1 MKSDA
6 VYIAQLCAA
15 TQKVR
20 SYVVGMT
27 HEQFLA
33 DEKTQSAVIMQ
44 LSLIGEL
51 AKRLSDETKE
61 SVDLPWKEIAGFRDI
76 AIHDY
81 FSLDIDIVW
90 ETIETDLVH
99 IETMLCSIN
108 S

>member
-6 VYIAQLCAA
+6 VYIAQLCASA
-15 TQKVR
+15 QKIR
-20 SYVVGMT
+20 SYVLGMT
-27 HEQFLA
+27 NEQFLA

-51 AKRLSDETKE
+51 AKRLSQETKG
-61 SVDLPWKEIAGFRDI
+61 SIDLPWKEIAGFRDI

-90 ETIETDLVH
+90 QTINTDLVH
-99 IETMLCSIN
+99 IETKLCAGN

>member
-15 TQKVR
+15 VKKVR
-20 SYVVGMT
+20 TYVGEMSY
-27 HEQFLA
+27 EQFLA

-44 LSLIGEL
+44 LSLVGEL
-51 AKRLSDETKE
+51 AKRLSQETKDPI
-61 SVDLPWKEIAGFRDI
+61 DLPWKEIAGFRDV

-90 ETIETDLVH
+90 KTISTDLVR
-99 IETMLCSIN
+99 IETNLCSVN

>member
-6 VYIAQLCAA
+6 VYIAQLCSA

-20 SYVVGMT
+20 SYVMGMT
-27 HEQFLA
+27 HEQFLV

-90 ETIETDLVH
+90 KTIETDLVN
-99 IETMLCSIN
+99 IETKLCGIN